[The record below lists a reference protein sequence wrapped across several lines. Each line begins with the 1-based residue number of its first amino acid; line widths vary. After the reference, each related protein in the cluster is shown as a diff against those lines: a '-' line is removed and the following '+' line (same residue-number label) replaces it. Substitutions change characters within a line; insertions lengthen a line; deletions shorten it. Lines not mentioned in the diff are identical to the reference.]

1 MLSHVLTVLGKNF
14 LAHRLAHA
22 GLLSALILG
31 ASVQAYAQ
39 SHSVSLEESLQL
51 ALKHSSLTKSS
62 LQSIQ
67 ASQEAA
73 VQAGELP
80 DPMLMVGIENV
91 PTSGDMR
98 FSTTQDSMTMR
109 RIGIEQQWVS
119 ADKRNA
125 RTQRAERA
133 VELEKSNHLADLAKV
148 REETARA
155 WINLLYAQRILDLYR
170 AIESQWNEE
179 VKTLQAI
186 HRGGR
191 VVASEVTQAQLA
203 RSQAQDATLRAHQE
217 VANARL
223 ALIRWTVVPVET
235 VAVDSFSIAAS
246 RLADMPVEDLERI
259 HPRLIAG
266 KRSVAL
272 ADSETTVATHDRRP
286 DVSFSVAYSQR
297 PSYDNMVSFGITIP
311 LTVNPSRRQDR
322 EVAGKAALATRARL
336 QYEEMLRDVTR
347 DVHILSSTLSNLN
360 SRVTQLKTSQL
371 PYALQQVELA
381 TAAYRAGSGSLG
393 EAFAARTSLLEKK
406 LQIEELEKEAAL
418 TWTQLEFQVLPP
430 EMLSTM
436 RSAK

>member
-1 MLSHVLTVLGKNF
+1 MFSHVHTL
-14 LAHRLAHA
+14 LARYLRVRYLNQV
-22 GLLSALILG
+22 GLLSALVFG
-31 ASVQAYAQ
+31 VSVQAYAQ
-39 SHSVSLEESLQL
+39 SRAVSLDESLQL
-51 ALKHSSLTKSS
+51 ALQHSSLTKSS

-98 FSTTQDSMTMR
+98 FSTTQDSMSMR

-119 ADKRNA
+119 ADKRSA
-125 RTQRAERA
+125 RTERAQRA
-133 VELEKSNHLADLAKV
+133 VELEKSSHLADLAKV
-148 REETARA
+148 RQETARA
-155 WINLLYAQRILDLYR
+155 WINLLYAQRTLDLYR
-170 AIESQWNEE
+170 AIENQWNEE

-191 VVASEVTQAQLA
+191 AAASEVTQAQLA
-203 RSQAQDATLRAHQE
+203 LSQAQDATLRAQQE

-235 VAVDSFSIAAS
+235 AAADAIPIAAS
-246 RLADMPVEDLERI
+246 KLADMSVEDLERI
-259 HPRLIAG
+259 HPLLIAG

-286 DVSFSVAYSQR
+286 EVSFSVAYSQR

-322 EVAGKAALATRARL
+322 EIAEKAALATRARL

-347 DVHILSSTLSNLN
+347 DVYILSSTLSNLN

-393 EAFAARTSLLEKK
+393 EAFAARTALLEKK

-430 EMLSTM
+430 EMLLTM